1 MNKDEKIQM
10 RAFAMVDGLYL
21 GIMWTVSFGLYVIGL
36 TGSFLGMFSLFTAVY
51 SLFFAAK
58 RMRLFRDNVRQDY
71 ISFGMTLMYMLLM
84 FGTACMLFAMLQCL
98 YFTLL
103 DNGFVVSKYT
113 EIMCTKEAKIMI
125 QQYGMTQTD
134 VNNALG
140 ALETTSP
147 LSITLSI
154 LNINLM
160 ISLVASLVISL
171 FTYGN
176 NRTLR

>member
-1 MNKDEKIQM
+1 MATYTEK
-10 RAFAMVDGLYL
+10 LL
-21 GIMWTVSFGLYVIGL
+21 SFIDASPVN
-36 TGSFLGMFSLFTAVY
+36 FLAV
-51 SLFFAAK
+51 
-58 RMRLFRDNVRQDY
+58 RNV
-71 ISFGMTLMYMLLM
+71 
-84 FGTACMLFAMLQCL
+84 CN
-98 YFTLL
+98 TLL

-113 EIMCTKEAKIMI
+113 EIMSTKEAKIMI

-140 ALETTSP
+140 ALETASP

-154 LNINLM
+154 LNINLI

-176 NRTLR
+176 NRTL

>member
-1 MNKDEKIQM
+1 M

-58 RMRLFRDNVRQDY
+58 RMRLFRDNVRQEY
-71 ISFGMTLMYMLLM
+71 ISYGMTLMYMLLM

-113 EIMCTKEAKIMI
+113 EIMSTKEAKIMI
-125 QQYGMTQTD
+125 QQYGMTQRFGRTRNGQSAEHHPID
-134 VNNALG
+134 TQYKPNNQSGCQPGDITVYLWQQPH
-140 ALETTSP
+140 LM
-147 LSITLSI
+147 ITLK
-154 LNINLM
+154 
-160 ISLVASLVISL
+160 
-171 FTYGN
+171 
-176 NRTLR
+176 